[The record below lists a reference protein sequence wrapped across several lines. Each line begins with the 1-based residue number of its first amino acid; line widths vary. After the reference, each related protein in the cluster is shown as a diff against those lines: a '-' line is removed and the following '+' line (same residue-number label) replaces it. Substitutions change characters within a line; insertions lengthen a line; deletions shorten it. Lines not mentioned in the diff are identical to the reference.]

1 MDLTKAEKKPAKRAF
16 FDLLESGS
24 MPVTNNNL
32 FEVSLNCIRISD
44 PFEKATAT
52 RSLHQRWCAN
62 GLVTESTDMPVR
74 IPSPGRP
81 SRPKLVN
88 PRKVPK
94 RGFNSRQ
101 GLNKL
106 AHAIAHIEFNAIN
119 LALDAVYRFRH
130 MPEQFYSDWLRVAA
144 EEASHFLMLEQ
155 YLNDHEARYGDYDA
169 HNGLWE
175 MALKTDHDVMVRMA
189 LVPRVLEAR
198 GLDVTPGMIARLK
211 TVGEQELVDILEII
225 HGEEIGHVLI
235 GTRWF
240 NFTCEQ
246 RTLSAAGT
254 FSRLLN
260 DYMNGSI
267 QGPFD
272 EDSRL
277 QAGFTEDEMQHL
289 LEMSTNKEVLS

>member
-1 MDLTKAEKKPAKRAF
+1 M
-16 FDLLESGS
+16 
-24 MPVTNNNL
+24 
-32 FEVSLNCIRISD
+32 
-44 PFEKATAT
+44 
-52 RSLHQRWCAN
+52 
-62 GLVTESTDMPVR
+62 VTEASDMPVR
-74 IPSPGRP
+74 IPTPGRP
-81 SRPKLVN
+81 PRPHLVH

-101 GLNKL
+101 GLIKL

-130 MPEQFYSDWLRVAA
+130 MPKPYYSDWLRVAA
-144 EEASHFLMLEQ
+144 EEASHFMMLER
-155 YLNDHEARYGDYDA
+155 YLKENASYYGDYAA

-211 TVGEQELVDILEII
+211 TAGEQELVDILEII
-225 HGEEIGHVLI
+225 HREEIGHVLI

-240 NFTCEQ
+240 KFSCEQ
-246 RTLSAAGT
+246 RNLPPCET
-254 FSRLLN
+254 FTGLL
-260 DYMNGSI
+260 DEYMKGAV

-272 EDSRL
+272 EESRL
-277 QAGFTEDEMQHL
+277 KAGFTEDELEQL
-289 LEMSTNKEVLS
+289 LQMSMN